1 MEQSS
6 RRSCWN
12 DKSHADHKRF
22 AWLLLS
28 LSIIRIIFVSYNRDL
43 LCFLPDLN
51 TFKTKYHI
59 GRSLKISLTFQP
71 AHSAFAM
78 LQSYKLLSHFPATL
92 RTYSISHKLL
102 CTPLLGTLI
111 PVGSK
116 SVAIIGVIITA
127 AVYELYPFL
136 QLLAEI
142 AEVIKRD
149 RSLMQQVEDI
159 VYHFGA

>member
-1 MEQSS
+1 MEQGS

-12 DKSHADHKRF
+12 DKIHADHKRF
-22 AWLLLS
+22 AWILLF
-28 LSIIRIIFVSYNRDL
+28 LSIIRIIFVFYNRDL
-43 LCFLPDLN
+43 LSFLPDFN
-51 TFKTKYHI
+51 SFKAKYHI
-59 GRSLKISLTFQP
+59 GRSLKIALTSQP
-71 AHSAFAM
+71 AHTTLAM

-142 AEVIKRD
+142 AEVIERD
-149 RSLMQQVEDI
+149 RTLI
-159 VYHFGA
+159 